1 MADREKLPYEIE
13 LEILNYLSCKEIISR
28 LQKWIPKLSLSQ
40 LQILTNNINSDE
52 FESLQVV
59 ERITEDE
66 AQYVPIQYYN
76 FKPKPLDKLRQAQ
89 QDEANKFYTK
99 CRFVDL
105 QGRYRGEGM
114 KAKWYNAIRTRRQDD
129 AFRHFTDVAHIGD
142 RAFRRNQLQAVTI
155 PEGVVTIGAYAFYEN
170 ELEAVTIPDSVD
182 TIGNGAF
189 QDNLLTSVTIPKG
202 VETIEEDAFRR
213 NLLTSVTIPEG
224 VVTIGAAAFRRNRL
238 TSVTIPEGV
247 ETIGRGAFRNNRLRS
262 VTIREGVRSI
272 GVAAFA
278 ENLLTSVTIP
288 EGVVTI
294 GEGAFDD
301 DVEIVCRGDTDSGL
315 GKRKRKRE
323 LLHKELQRIAIKF

>member
-1 MADREKLPYEIE
+1 MANIKNLPDE
-13 LEILNYLSCKEIISR
+13 LELKYLNFLSCKEIISR
-28 LQKWIPKLSLSQ
+28 LQEWIPKLSLLQ
-40 LQILTNNINSDE
+40 LQSLTKNINSDE

-59 ERITEDE
+59 ERITKDE
-66 AQYVPIQYYN
+66 GQYVLIQYYN

-105 QGRYRGEGM
+105 QGRYKGDGM
-114 KAKWYNAIRTRRQDD
+114 KVKWYTAMRNRQQDD
-129 AFRHFTDVAHIGD
+129 AFRHFTNVTHIGD
-142 RAFRRNQLQAVTI
+142 GAFRGKQLEVVTI
-155 PEGVVTIGAYAFYEN
+155 PEGVVNIGVAAFMRN
-170 ELEAVTIPDSVD
+170 QLR
-182 TIGNGAF
+182 
-189 QDNLLTSVTIPKG
+189 SVTIPESVRSIG
-202 VETIEEDAFRR
+202 VAAFAE
-213 NLLTSVTIPEG
+213 NLLRSVTIPEG
-224 VVTIGAAAFRRNRL
+224 VRTIGDAAFRNNRL
-238 TSVTIPEGV
+238 TSVTIPESV
-247 ETIGRGAFRNNRLRS
+247 VNIGDAAFRNNRLRS
-262 VTIREGVRSI
+262 VTIPEGVRSI

-301 DVEIVCRGDTDSGL
+301 DFVIVRRGATDSGL